1 MDSLGDAKFFIKIT
15 IKCLLTMN
23 LMQLISRIKA
33 PEPWSEGE
41 KIPWNE
47 PEFSE
52 RMLEYHLAQD
62 HDLASRRFEI
72 IDRHVDWIHKKLG
85 GKPSKIL
92 DLVCGPGLYS
102 SRLTKL
108 GHRCR
113 AIDFSP
119 ASIRYARE
127 QAVKDGI
134 EVDYVL
140 EDIRTADYGAEND
153 LVAFIYGEF
162 NVFKQEDLKQV
173 LRKAYDSLR
182 EGGLFIAEPN
192 RYVTVERIGKSPAS
206 WYSSQGGLFS
216 SEPHLCL
223 MENFWDEEKHVATS
237 RYFIIDAESSDVSL
251 HASSMVAYTR
261 GELEEMLGEVGF
273 RDIVF
278 YGSLSGGG
286 KDIDENLEVVEAHK

>member
-1 MDSLGDAKFFIKIT
+1 
-15 IKCLLTMN
+15 MN
-23 LMQLISRIKA
+23 LMQLISRIKV
-33 PEPWSEGE
+33 PVPWSEGE

-52 RMLEYHLAQD
+52 RMLEYHLAQE

-102 SRLTKL
+102 SRLAKL

-113 AIDFSP
+113 GIDFSP

-127 QAVKDGI
+127 QADAEGVD
-134 EVDYVL
+134 VDYVL
-140 EDIRTADYGAEND
+140 EDIRTADYGVDND

-162 NVFKQEDLKQV
+162 NVFKQGDIKQV
-173 LRKAYDSLR
+173 LKRVYDSLR
-182 EGGLFIAEPN
+182 DGGVFIAEPN
-192 RYVTVERIGKSPAS
+192 RYETVKREGCAS
-206 WYSSQGGLFS
+206 ATWYSSKGGLFS

-223 MENFWDEEKHVATS
+223 MENFWDEEEHVATT
-237 RYFIIDAESSDVSL
+237 RYFIIDAESNEVTL

-261 GELEEMLGEVGF
+261 GELEEMLGEAGF

-278 YGSLSGGG
+278 HESLSGDG
-286 KDIDENLEVVEAHK
+286 KDLDEALEVVEAHK

>member
-1 MDSLGDAKFFIKIT
+1 
-15 IKCLLTMN
+15 MN
-23 LMQLISRIKA
+23 LMQLISRIEV

-47 PEFSE
+47 SEFSE

-85 GKPSKIL
+85 GKSSKIL

-108 GHRCR
+108 GHSCR

-127 QAVKDGI
+127 QAAKDGI

-140 EDIRTADYGAEND
+140 EDIRTADYGGDND

-192 RYVTVERIGKSPAS
+192 RYETVKRVGTSPAS
-206 WYSSQGGLFS
+206 WYSSQRGLFS
-216 SEPHLCL
+216 VKPHLCL
-223 MENFWDEEKHVATS
+223 MENFWDEDKQTATT
-237 RYFIIDAESSDVSL
+237 RYFIIDAETKEVTL

-261 GELEEMLGEVGF
+261 DDLMQLLDEAGF
-273 RDIVF
+273 KDIVF
-278 YGSLSGGG
+278 HESLSGDG
-286 KDIDENLEVVEAHK
+286 KDFDEALEVVEAHK